1 MIQFL
6 DSAAPATAG
15 GSMTSMLIV
24 MVPLFLIM
32 YFFMIRPQKKQ
43 EKQIAAMRANL
54 MIGDEICTNG
64 GIIGRVANIK
74 DDIITLE
81 INKERTKMKVFR
93 WAIREVV
100 NPMPRPDAEIKD
112 NPEEK

>member
-6 DSAAPATAG
+6 EGAAQ

-43 EKQIAAMRANL
+43 EKQIADMRKNL
-54 MIGDEICTNG
+54 LIGDEICTNG
-64 GIIGRVANIK
+64 GIIGRIYSMK

-81 INKERTKMKVFR
+81 INKDRTKMKIYR
-93 WAIREVV
+93 WAVREVV
-100 NPMPRPDAEIKD
+100 NPMPRENDTAEK
-112 NPEEK
+112 